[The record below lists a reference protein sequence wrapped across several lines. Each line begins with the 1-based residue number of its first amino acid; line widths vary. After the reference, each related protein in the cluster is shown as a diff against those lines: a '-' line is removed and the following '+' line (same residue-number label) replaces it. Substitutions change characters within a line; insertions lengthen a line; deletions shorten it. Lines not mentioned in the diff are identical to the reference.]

1 MRRRRGWPLIATLT
15 ATAGLLAGALP
26 ASAAPALAWKP
37 CASPAQRGFDCATA
51 RRVPLDYRRP
61 RGAKIHLAVI
71 RHRATERGRRVGT
84 LFFNP
89 GGPGDAGTQLLPA
102 WIDLFPAAVR
112 ARFDIVS
119 WDPRGVGAST
129 AVQCFPSM
137 DAENRFLA
145 RLPKGFPVGRSERRA
160 WIRGYARF
168 GRRCGRRNRRLLAH
182 VSTAESAKDLDLL
195 RRAVGA
201 RRLNYRGVSYGTLL
215 GATYAN
221 LFPHRVKRMVLDGNV
236 DPVAW
241 AKRPRRRPFLSTSLR
256 LRSDKASAKT
266 LNAFLRLCGRAGT
279 ANCAFSAGSA
289 AATRAKWV
297 TLLQRLGRHPVT
309 IPTTPPQTFTYAT
322 LLVAMSQQVLFVGQ
336 GAAGLPGWRDDAQL
350 LEAMWTSSEPGAAP
364 REHDPAASREA
375 RPRPLR
381 CSVVAGR
388 PDEEVRGLRAG
399 DCDGVLG

>member
-102 WIDLFPAAVR
+102 WIDLYPAAVR

-145 RLPKGFPVGRSERRA
+145 RLPPGFPVGRSERR
-160 WIRGYARF
+160 
-168 GRRCGRRNRRLLAH
+168 GRVPGPAP
-182 VSTAESAKDLDLL
+182 L
-195 RRAVGA
+195 RR
-201 RRLNYRGVSYGTLL
+201 RGG
-215 GATYAN
+215 G
-221 LFPHRVKRMVLDGNV
+221 GQ
-236 DPVAW
+236 
-241 AKRPRRRPFLSTSLR
+241 
-256 LRSDKASAKT
+256 
-266 LNAFLRLCGRAGT
+266 
-279 ANCAFSAGSA
+279 
-289 AATRAKWV
+289 
-297 TLLQRLGRHPVT
+297 QR
-309 IPTTPPQTFTYAT
+309 
-322 LLVAMSQQVLFVGQ
+322 
-336 GAAGLPGWRDDAQL
+336 
-350 LEAMWTSSEPGAAP
+350 
-364 REHDPAASREA
+364 
-375 RPRPLR
+375 
-381 CSVVAGR
+381 
-388 PDEEVRGLRAG
+388 
-399 DCDGVLG
+399 